1 MRLGKWFA
9 VSGPEAQA
17 AAIPNR
23 VSAFP
28 AGVLFR
34 GMLFMGDATMLPAT
48 IEAVVMFPGID
59 RPSAAVCIISAKS
72 SHCADPQAR
81 FCQRSHVLLIRQKA

>member
-59 RPSAAVCIISAKS
+59 RPSAAVRILSAKS